1 MDNKDINNK
10 FRALVRK
17 TIQEGKMNEFFDD
30 EESFGSYDG
39 DFSSDEFSGDA
50 MDVAKQDIG
59 DEFEPLGSSRFEK
72 NLNPEE
78 FKADL
83 TRQNLRLPNDKA
95 EHDRIKKSIDAK
107 KNHEKLFGVGS
118 MNEDGE
124 GQASKQT
131 IKRPKDSEGNDLRI
145 NTIVTYPKT
154 GQEGKIIRFGTTEN
168 GTKLV
173 AQIDWFGDVVPVQG
187 TPQTLPSKNIIPS
200 ELIIRKNEIEEGM
213 GQSFTV
219 GKGQNAKPSN
229 YPENFK

>member
-39 DFSSDEFSGDA
+39 DFSSDEFSGYA

-95 EHDRIKKSIDAK
+95 EHDRIKKSMDAK
-107 KNHEKLFGVGS
+107 KNHEKLFGAGS

-124 GQASKQT
+124 GQMSKQT
-131 IKRPKDSEGNDLRI
+131 IDKTVVHLRCSKRILGQQFHARFRPKQRRVDIPG
-145 NTIVTYPKT
+145 
-154 GQEGKIIRFGTTEN
+154 
-168 GTKLV
+168 LV
-173 AQIDWFGDVVPVQG
+173 CLFV
-187 TPQTLPSKNIIPS
+187 
-200 ELIIRKNEIEEGM
+200 
-213 GQSFTV
+213 
-219 GKGQNAKPSN
+219 
-229 YPENFK
+229 